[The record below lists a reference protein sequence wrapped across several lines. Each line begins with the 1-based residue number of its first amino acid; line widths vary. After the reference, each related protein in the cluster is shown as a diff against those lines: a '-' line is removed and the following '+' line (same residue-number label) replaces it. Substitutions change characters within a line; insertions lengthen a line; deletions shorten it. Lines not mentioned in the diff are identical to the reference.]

1 VRLPYLWGTPY
12 SQACVSGEY
21 LPAVSGALLAAVLL
35 VASAS
40 AGAESALGAWPKVAA
55 WEMNEPP
62 NATTMLDSSGAGR
75 SGTIGS
81 VVETGVPVIV
91 GGENRAYRWLA
102 GNLDQENPA
111 RLVGVNSSALNP
123 RTDAF
128 AVTIRLKTSA
138 VNQNIIQKGQAST
151 TGGMWKIEMLN
162 GRVFCLFKG
171 LAGRRAIG
179 SSQTVSDDVWHTVR
193 CIRRARGVTIIVDG
207 GTPRTE
213 VGRTGRIANTWR
225 LAIGGKSSCNPPQVQ
240 CQYYVGLLDRVIV
253 RRR

>member
-1 VRLPYLWGTPY
+1 MRIWR
-12 SQACVSGEY
+12 VSSCGFR
-21 LPAVSGALLAAVLL
+21 ALLAAVLL

-75 SGTIGS
+75 SGTIGAL
-81 VVETGVPVIV
+81 VETGVPVIV
-91 GGENRAYRWLA
+91 GGANRAYRWPA
-102 GNLDQENPA
+102 GNLDLENPA

-138 VNQNIIQKGQAST
+138 VNQNIIQKGQAGT
-151 TGGMWKIEMLN
+151 TGGMWKIDMKDN
-162 GRVFCLFKG
+162 GHIFCLFKG

-179 SSQTVSDDVWHTVR
+179 SSQTVSDGEWHTVR
-193 CIRRARGVTIIVDG
+193 CIRRASGVTIIVDG
-207 GTPRTE
+207 GTPRTLA
-213 VGRTGRIANTWR
+213 GTTGSIANTWR